1 MLKLAFQYMRYYKS
15 QTLAIFFSIFLTA
28 ALLSS
33 IGSLMYSSQVNET
46 EHNRKIYGDW
56 HYAIPLNS
64 QTPKSNAQPA
74 YRTSGKISYAGLH
87 SKSGDKKQGFS
98 LEQYG
103 VKEMRGKI
111 TVPYEITFVW
121 GDNSYLK
128 MTDRELIKGSYPEK
142 PGEIAADNF
151 TLSNLGYKG
160 EPGEIITLEGRN
172 YTLTGI
178 LKSPWAMD
186 FDHMEIF
193 VSENFKSADSIST
206 LYVKF
211 REKGKLYR
219 QLYAFLD
226 CYKISGNEV
235 ENNDKVTKYFGG
247 EEPESLYHIL
257 KFALTDE
264 KGNFT
269 LPVNGGLYF
278 PMHHL
283 HGGKFKNPRRNV
295 FKIRRWTGKSL
306 PDFPKIQYAGR
317 FYT

>member
-33 IGSLMYSSQVNET
+33 IGSLMYSSQLNET
-46 EHNRKIYGDW
+46 ENNRKIYGDW
-56 HYAIPLNS
+56 HYSLPLNP
-64 QTPKSNAQPA
+64 QVLKSV
-74 YRTSGKISYAGLH
+74 
-87 SKSGDKKQGFS
+87 KKEYKEQGFS

-128 MTDRELIKGSYPEK
+128 MTDRELVKGSYPEN

-151 TLSNLGYKG
+151 TLSNLGCKG

-193 VSENFKSADSIST
+193 VSENFKFVHSIST